1 MRKAI
6 TGSPQ
11 RSLSAPSAG
20 VDVAERL
27 LREGGATPGHISSP
41 STGST
46 RARTSSTRRA
56 PAMASRIGVAL
67 LAFLCALAQS
77 MADEL
82 DVQLQMTFGSRS
94 AG

>member
-1 MRKAI
+1 MADNDEKGDHREPA
-6 TGSPQ
+6 TLVE
-11 RSLSAPSAG
+11 RAASAG

-46 RARTSSTRRA
+46 RPRTSSTRRA

-67 LAFLCALAQS
+67 LAFL
-77 MADEL
+77 
-82 DVQLQMTFGSRS
+82 
-94 AG
+94 